1 MSIDMLIVMTAGV
14 AVAVLVVGF
23 YRIVL
28 RKRAQMTER
37 VTMYTQGEAGV
48 VGSGTGDVVVP
59 AAVKGGGKVGL
70 AGAFL
75 ERVGQKLAA
84 ADMPLRPV
92 EYLALQAGLGL
103 VGFVVGLFLIGYI
116 HSALLLG
123 VGGLMAPMVV
133 RKVKESQRRAKFA
146 RQLASALMLLV
157 NSLRSGY
164 GFVKGLELVAAE
176 MDDPISKE
184 LKRALREI
192 QLGGSVE
199 ASLMSLS
206 KRLGNQDLEIV
217 VCAYLIQRDVG
228 GNLTELMERVAETI
242 RERFRIRGD
251 VRALT
256 AQGRLSGVVVSL
268 LPLVLGFLITLV
280 NPGYF
285 QPVLEPPM
293 YQVGPWSVPFGVL
306 MLGCAV
312 LCQALGALWIFKIV
326 NIKV

>member
-1 MSIDMLIVMTAGV
+1 MPVDVLIVVTAGV

-28 RKRAQMTER
+28 RRQTHMTER
-37 VTMYTQGEAGV
+37 VSTYTEGEAGV
-48 VGSGTGDVVVP
+48 VGAGTGDVVVP
-59 AAVKGGGKVGL
+59 STTKEAKKTV
-70 AGAFL
+70 AFL
-75 ERVGQKLAA
+75 GRLEEKLAQ
-84 ADMPLRPV
+84 ADMPLRPA
-92 EYLALQAGLGL
+92 EYLGLQAGLGL
-103 VGFVVGLFLIGYI
+103 IGFLLGFYLLHYW

-123 VGGLMAPMVV
+123 LGGVLAPMIV
-133 RKVKESQRRAKFA
+133 RRIKEGQRKAKFS
-146 RQLASALMLLV
+146 RQLASGLMLLV
-157 NSLRSGY
+157 SSLRSGY

-192 QLGGSVE
+192 QLGSSVE
-199 ASLMSLS
+199 QALLGMS
-206 KRLGNQDLEIV
+206 KRVENHDLEIV

-251 VRALT
+251 IRTLT

-268 LPLVLGFLITLV
+268 LPFVLGFLITLV
-280 NPGYF
+280 NPAYF

-293 YQVGPWSVPFGVL
+293 VELGPWTVPMGVV
-306 MLGCAV
+306 MLGAAV
-312 LCQALGALWIFKIV
+312 VFQAFGAIWIFKVV